1 MISGHIA
8 QKLAV
13 LRAAPAEEGDDLG
26 NVLRLI
32 ADALHVG
39 DHFERSGDL
48 AKIPRDRLLLENEP
62 ETERLDRALLFINLR
77 IERRYTLCKR
87 RVSRAQCMGRQRD
100 HLFAARTHF
109 GQLPIELR
117 QLFIKVTSH

>member
-1 MISGHIA
+1 MLRQGDL
-8 QKLAV
+8 LAV
-13 LRAAPAEEGDDLG
+13 QRHRQNFANIG
-26 NVLRLI
+26 RLVSY
-32 ADALHVG
+32 ALHVG

-62 ETERLDRALLFINLR
+62 ETERLDRALLFIDLR

-109 GQLPIELR
+109 GQLPVQER
-117 QLFIKVTSH
+117 KLFIEPVSHINRTSL